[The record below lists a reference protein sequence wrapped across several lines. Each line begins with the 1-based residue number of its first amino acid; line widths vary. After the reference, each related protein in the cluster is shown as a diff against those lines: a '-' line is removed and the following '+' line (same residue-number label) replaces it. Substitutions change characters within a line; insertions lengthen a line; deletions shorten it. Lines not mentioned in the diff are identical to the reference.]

1 MNGDFAPDEAIQKV
15 AEAYALDA
23 VDIAKTSFKMDLD
36 FSDQSVTRIEH
47 ILDLLHNDIYKSN
60 PTQEQIF
67 NFAKVFGSY
76 VGEVYRRNHGAT
88 WGMVTVGKD
97 SFPGLQA
104 SAKGNLFWPWGKVQ
118 NRIIKGAEDNV
129 AVYYRVLLTSPVQ

>member
-1 MNGDFAPDEAIQKV
+1 MNGDFAPDDQIRQI

-23 VDIAKTSFKMDLD
+23 VDIAKSQFKINLD
-36 FSDQSVTRIEH
+36 FSDQSITRVEQ
-47 ILDLLHNDIYKSN
+47 ILDFLHNDRVKSN

-76 VGEVYRRNHGAT
+76 IGEVYRRNHGAT
-88 WGMVTVGKD
+88 WGTVTMGRD

-104 SAKGNLFWPWGKVQ
+104 TAKGNLFWPWGKVQ
-118 NRIIKGAEDNV
+118 NRITQGAEDNV
-129 AVYYRVLLTSPVQ
+129 AVYYRVLLTSPAQ